1 MNFKG
6 KPSYLDQHGATKVRG
21 DDGDGEDGVA
31 RQVVVVGEE
40 VVAAGAVDSEVL
52 ETPPKEA
59 RAPKGVSKQGKG
71 MPRFP
76 KQGIPKQGI
85 PEQGSTMKRGQAF
98 LARRGVVPALDEA
111 MIDDVALD
119 ACIRKLA
126 ALKVPKAFISIILL
140 VYWLDPKPPFCN
152 ETFDVIE
159 LYAGALAILG
169 VECSTFVFMNQGQGF
184 PSVVQATLVASGTC
198 LLLVLLAVLGHN
210 FIVENPGSSVLGYF
224 PRFSWMCSVLKEYG
238 VADQSSEKPLHEIFA
253 ELSWDSTD
261 WDEVLKQRHALIKE
275 AATAVDASEDQKGCG
290 ADEKT
295 ESERLAE
302 DKELQRQAK
311 EKAEL
316 ERQDLQRQAK
326 EKAELERQELQRQ
339 AEEKAELERQ
349 ELQRQAQEKAE
360 LERQELQ
367 RQAKE
372 KAEREQKTKELQE
385 EAKRQAQEKKEL
397 ELRAKEQEEA
407 ERQAKEKELQRQ
419 AKEKAELQQKAK
431 EQEEA
436 KCQAREKELQRQV
449 MEKERQLQELL
460 KERMEAEQKTLD
472 RELQRQAKEK
482 AELERKA
489 KEQEESE
496 RQAKEKAEQERRAKE
511 QEEATRQAH
520 EEAKRQA
527 QEEAQRQA
535 KEQEEAA
542 RQKHEE
548 AKRQAEE
555 KAELEQ
561 FKTWSREALMQDI
574 DTQRAKKADLAAKQ
588 AKLAELQKQLVDVLG
603 ETDAL
608 MQSQQAPLIPGVTK
622 LETLRSQLT
631 DPNGTAVPT
640 GNIEPRNLQ
649 LAIPKGQPP
658 TPAKGLYKMAKCIR
672 DQFNAGGVS
681 KDKVLKLFA
690 ACDHKPVFLNKFS
703 VEREKH
709 IELETEV
716 DFEFLTKK
724 EMAEDQNMTP
734 ADIEECVAQAELD
747 PKRKIRKH
755 PYKIGHLRYYCEIKV
770 KGHNKC
776 PDLKRDSLTMTE
788 TMEAEAFG
796 SGLDMEVDLEEA
808 LEQGSL
814 PESMTDAADGAV
826 KSGPLNEDLS
836 KLLKLFR
843 PAPDDR
849 RNWHKC
855 CQHVSN
861 QKKKMQL
868 PHKRVKGMY
877 AKIRAVY
884 SAVDA
889 CCEKLQKHK
898 AEGVLDGYNEKTIL
912 PTMKPQAA
920 GKAQPKVIHSPAT
933 LFVCWLSEWPM
944 APACVIGETAE
955 AVVADGSATQN
966 IREATKVDKSHSERN
981 AHRMF
986 NRYGLALRVPISY
999 MDVPQSSS
1007 EDSVTVPYLKIT
1019 DFLKHLL
1026 NKFEEVLFAGLKA
1039 DSDAARDLCS
1049 TFWSRYQS
1057 YHGDHVIYSEVP
1069 AKDRSFCVPLLVH
1082 GDKGRTLQ
1090 KSPIFVMSFELVWG
1104 ISPSM
1109 LKKVAYDCRNTRYDT
1124 KDGHLQWHCGRRASG
1139 KRTFRD
1145 MCFDSCPLRSA
1156 GRFNPETKGNHQRHN
1171 NRGHSFLSRFLIGA
1185 IPSKLYSRNAEV
1197 LPCLLKQAAEDLKGC
1212 FQEGLLH
1219 EKSGMRFRFVF
1230 IGAKGDAEWHFDAG
1244 IFNRSYHRTGT
1255 VNAAPICPLCEAGTE
1270 GVSYTDVSDAPEWLA
1285 SMGTSVPWDT
1295 TPPLNLAPFSTTF
1308 PANLYKFDPFHVLKF
1323 GIFRDAV
1330 ASTIV
1335 RLALMG
1341 YFDLSA
1347 EDYKNI
1353 TDRLARAYSLYKLWC
1368 LAANKN
1374 PSLKGFTKANFN
1386 FAKMSKFAWVNA
1398 KGSEVTMLMQWLD
1411 FLVPSF
1417 AAEPKQASDLV
1428 FLRAASQ
1435 MFSYKGAWSS
1445 LEGTPS

>member
-1 MNFKG
+1 MEPG
-6 KPSYLDQHGATKVRG
+6 RSSSTVGQSRESLVRG
-21 DDGDGEDGVA
+21 GQILHDVA
-31 RQVVVVGEE
+31 
-40 VVAAGAVDSEVL
+40 
-52 ETPPKEA
+52 T
-59 RAPKGVSKQGKG
+59 
-71 MPRFP
+71 
-76 KQGIPKQGI
+76 
-85 PEQGSTMKRGQAF
+85 
-98 LARRGVVPALDEA
+98 RGVVKTEDDDDE
-111 MIDDVALD
+111 
-119 ACIRKLA
+119 R
-126 ALKVPKAFISIILL
+126 
-140 VYWLDPKPPFCN
+140 
-152 ETFDVIE
+152 
-159 LYAGALAILG
+159 
-169 VECSTFVFMNQGQGF
+169 
-184 PSVVQATLVASGTC
+184 
-198 LLLVLLAVLGHN
+198 
-210 FIVENPGSSVLGYF
+210 
-224 PRFSWMCSVLKEYG
+224 
-238 VADQSSEKPLHEIFA
+238 EI
-253 ELSWDSTD
+253 
-261 WDEVLKQRHALIKE
+261 LKQI
-275 AATAVDASEDQKGCG
+275 
-290 ADEKT
+290 
-295 ESERLAE
+295 ERLAE

-367 RQAKE
+367 RQAQE

-449 MEKERQLQELL
+449 MEKERQVQELL
-460 KERMEAEQKTLD
+460 KE

-588 AKLAELQKQLVDVLG
+588 AKLAELQKQLEDVLV

-622 LETLRSQLT
+622 LETLSPRANSLTPTEPLSPLATSSQDAQDPWPSRSLFQSPT
-631 DPNGTAVPT
+631 PPPAQKSMATPCTATKSPSISLPSS
-640 GNIEPRNLQ
+640 GNLQ

-658 TPAKGLYKMAKCIR
+658 TPAKAPAPANKASPPLTSGAITKRLMRCMEPNAKGLYKVAKCIR
-672 DQFNAGGVS
+672 DQFNAGGAS

-690 ACDHKPVFLNKFS
+690 ACDHKPEVFLNKFS

-734 ADIEECVAQAELD
+734 ADIEECVAQAESD
-747 PKRKIRKH
+747 PKRKIR
-755 PYKIGHLRYYCEIKV
+755 
-770 KGHNKC
+770 
-776 PDLKRDSLTMTE
+776 KRDSLTMTE

-861 QKKKMQL
+861 QKKKMQP

-920 GKAQPKVIHSPAT
+920 GKAQPK
-933 LFVCWLSEWPM
+933 
-944 APACVIGETAE
+944 APACVIGEIAE

-1104 ISPSM
+1104 MSPSM

-1185 IPSKLYSRNAEV
+1185 IPSKLYRRNAEV

-1244 IFNRSYHRTGT
+1244 NFTRSYHRTGP

-1386 FAKMSKFAWVNA
+1386 FEKMSKFAWVNA

-1435 MFSYKGAWSS
+1435 MIRGGLDYIGVMHSHGIWLPLNCGKVQLQGGLVFARGYAFLAQRCMEQGCTGYNLRPKLHYMMHLLVHLKAQIDNNAPWVLNEALHLCENNEDFIGKLSRVSRRVHASQAALRTTQRYLVKVRIL
-1445 LEGTPS
+1445 LERLLK